1 MGQDPRLF
9 NMAQSNRP
17 YATLAIVSASYLLLI
32 VDSSIAIAALPL
44 IKADLAF
51 SNASL
56 SWVQN
61 AYALSFGGLLLLG
74 SRIGDIF
81 GRKKM
86 FVIGLTFF
94 TLASLL
100 VGLASNASV
109 MILARVL
116 QGAGAAVLA
125 PSTLAMLST
134 SFPVDPGRGR
144 AMAVYSSITGA
155 GTSLG
160 LVMGGWITD
169 DLSWRWAF
177 FFNIPIGIALVLA
190 SILFLKE
197 TNRHDSK
204 IDYWGAITSWAGM
217 SLVVFGLVNAA
228 EKGWGNST
236 TLGTFIGGILL
247 LLWFV
252 QIEKQVAQPLIPL
265 RLFAHAKRTGG
276 NAGRFL
282 FVGAMGGFWFFV
294 SQFLQNVMGLN
305 PLQTGL
311 AFLPMTLASFAVA
324 FLVPGLSRKFGEAPF
339 LAGGLALVA
348 IGLFWLGQ
356 FQPYGSYLTQVAFP
370 MLLVGFGQ
378 GAATIRLTSAGMTEL
393 APEDAGAGSGLV
405 STAVQLGN
413 AFGLSLVIALAG
425 GVSVADL
432 GATQAFVSQAHAAL
446 IASAVLALLALVT
459 VSILVLPNRQKKER
473 P

>member
-1 MGQDPRLF
+1 MSKP
-9 NMAQSNRP
+9 NRP
-17 YATLAIVSASYLLLI
+17 YVTLAIVSVSYLLLI
-32 VDSSIAIAALPL
+32 VDASIAIAALPL
-44 IKADLAF
+44 IKADLGF
-51 SNASL
+51 STASL

-74 SRIGDIF
+74 SRIGDIY

-86 FVIGLTFF
+86 FVIGLAFF

-100 VGLASNASV
+100 VGFASDASV

-116 QGAGAAVLA
+116 QGVGAAILA

-134 SFPVDPGRGR
+134 SFPVEPGRGR

-160 LVMGGWITD
+160 LVLGGWITD
-169 DLSWRWAF
+169 ALSWRWAF
-177 FFNIPIGIALVLA
+177 FFNIPIGVALVLA
-190 SILFLKE
+190 SIRFLPE
-197 TNRHDSK
+197 TERHQSK

-228 EKGWGNST
+228 EQGWSNSV

-247 LLWFV
+247 LVLFV
-252 QIEKQVAQPLIPL
+252 QIEKRVAQPLIPL

-305 PLQTGL
+305 ALQTGL

-324 FLVPGLSRKFGEAPF
+324 FMVPGLSRKYGEAPF
-339 LAGGLALVA
+339 LAGGLTLVA

-356 FQPYGSYLTQVAFP
+356 FQQDGSYLTQVALP

-378 GAATIRLTSAGMTEL
+378 GAATIRLTSAGMTDL
-393 APEDAGAGSGLV
+393 APQDTGAGSGLV

-413 AFGLSLVIALAG
+413 AFGLSMVIAVAG
-425 GVSVADL
+425 GVSVAGL
-432 GATQAFVSQAHAAL
+432 GAVAAFVAQAHAAL
-446 IASAVLALLALVT
+446 IASAVLALLALLS
-459 VSILVLPNRQKKER
+459 VSILVLPNRKKK
-473 P
+473 